1 MNISVVTH
9 GYPTKKSSS
18 AVFVANLADE
28 MANQGHCVTVI
39 APQSLTNIIG
49 RNGALSPTKFVHKT
63 DCDKK
68 VTVLRPYTLSFSKG
82 FFGKLLNGPLRRF
95 AIKMA
100 IRQAPTPDV
109 YYSHFWG
116 TAHGLYEVIK
126 NTGKPLFVASGESE
140 VTFRDQKDG
149 FAEYVRGVIC
159 VSTKNK
165 DESIS
170 LGLTTADKCVILPN
184 ATNESEFYHMDKKA
198 CREELG
204 IPQNAFVVGQVGT
217 ICNRKGQGRVSDA
230 IKKLDDKEIYSFF
243 LGRCQDNI
251 PDCPNIIKLGFT
263 DHKDVAKYLN
273 AADVYVFPSLAE
285 GCSNSIVEAM
295 SCGLPI
301 ISSDLP
307 FNYDILDTSNAI
319 LVDPNNIG
327 QIAEAI
333 KQIKSNPEL
342 AKRMSKSSL
351 NKASDLKLRNRAIK
365 IIEFIE
371 ANK

>member
-9 GYPTKKSSS
+9 GYPTKKTAS

-28 MANQGHCVTVI
+28 MANQGHSVTVI

-49 RNGALSPTKFVHKT
+49 RDGALSPTKFVHKT
-63 DCDKK
+63 DEGKE
-68 VTVLRPYTLSFSKG
+68 VIVLRPYTLSFSKG
-82 FFGKLLNGPLRRF
+82 FAGKLLNGPLRRL
-95 AIKMA
+95 AIKRA
-100 IRQAPTPDV
+100 IKQAPEPDV

-126 NTGKPLFVASGESE
+126 NSGKPLFVASGESE
-140 VTFRDQKDG
+140 VTFRDQNDG
-149 FAEYVRGVIC
+149 FAEFVRGVIC

-165 DESIS
+165 DESIFW
-170 LGLTTADKCVILPN
+170 GLTTADKCVILPN
-184 ATNESEFYHMDKKA
+184 AINESEFYHMDKKS

-204 IPQNAFVVGQVGT
+204 IPQDAFVVGQVGT

-230 IKKLDDKEIYSFF
+230 IKKLDDKGIYSFF

-263 DHKDVAKYLN
+263 DHKNVAKYLN

-295 SCGLPI
+295 ACGLPI

-307 FNYDILDTSNAI
+307 FNYDILDDTNSI
-319 LVDPNNIG
+319 MLDPSSVDS
-327 QIAEAI
+327 IAEAI
-333 KQIKSNPEL
+333 
-342 AKRMSKSSL
+342 AKVKADSEYRASMSKASL
-351 NKASDLKLRNRAIK
+351 HKAADLRLKVRASK
-365 IIEFIE
+365 IITFIKE
-371 ANK
+371 RI